1 LDIRNGLSLNSISQ
15 KALNSLDKLSGILF
29 TALCSKILGGAY
41 MRKSGLTNLVVSF
54 KGRKET
60 LEKVF
65 GTRPIPVTKMTK
77 SLWNIVKKFKLL
89 KRKK

>member
-1 LDIRNGLSLNSISQ
+1 MARG
-15 KALNSLDKLSGILF
+15 
-29 TALCSKILGGAY
+29 
-41 MRKSGLTNLVVSF
+41 GLTNLVVTF

-65 GTRPIPVTKMTK
+65 GTKPIPVTKMTK
-77 SLWNIVKKFKLL
+77 VLWNIVKKFRLL

>member
-1 LDIRNGLSLNSISQ
+1 
-15 KALNSLDKLSGILF
+15 
-29 TALCSKILGGAY
+29 

-54 KGRKET
+54 KGRQET

-65 GTRPIPVTKMTK
+65 GKKPIPVTKMTK
-77 SLWNIVKKFKLL
+77 NLWNIVKKFKLL

>member
-1 LDIRNGLSLNSISQ
+1 
-15 KALNSLDKLSGILF
+15 
-29 TALCSKILGGAY
+29 

-65 GTRPIPVTKMTK
+65 GTKPIPVTKMTK

-89 KRKK
+89 KRKNNRISRASVFFF